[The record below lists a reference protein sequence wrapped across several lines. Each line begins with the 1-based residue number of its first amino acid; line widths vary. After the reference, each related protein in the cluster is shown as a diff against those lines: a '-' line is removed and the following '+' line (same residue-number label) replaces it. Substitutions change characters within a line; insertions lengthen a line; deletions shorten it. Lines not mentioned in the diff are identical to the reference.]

1 MSSESQTIEIFDTTL
16 RDGLQVEG
24 VTATVE
30 DKLRIAEQLD
40 VLGVHF
46 IEGGWPG
53 ANPKDIEFFARAR
66 AASSPSPT
74 STLVAFGSTRRPRGK
89 VDSDETLR
97 NLLEAATPAVCIVA
111 KSSAYHV
118 TQALQ
123 TTLDEGEAMI
133 ADSVRYLGDAGRLV
147 LVDMEHFFDGYK
159 ADPEFSLRALEAAV
173 VNGASHVVLCDTNG
187 GSLPHEIEA
196 VTAAV
201 VAHVGDDVTVGI
213 HCHDDTGCAVAN
225 SMAAVAG
232 GARHVQGTLNGI
244 GERTGNANL
253 STIIGNLE
261 LKLGYRCLPEGRL
274 TKLTSVSHHVAELL
288 NRAVNPQAPYVGSGA
303 FAHKAGLHASA
314 IARAKDAYEHVDPEA
329 VGNGTR
335 FVVSEMAGRATITM
349 KAAELGLPMDG
360 PAVNS
365 VIDDLKRLEHEGY
378 HFEAADASLELLMR
392 RAAGWQ
398 QDFFTVE
405 SMRVITDEQSA
416 QPVPHRGDRQGVGRR
431 RPPHPDRRGQR
442 TGQRHR
448 QGAARWRSTAPT
460 PQLDR
465 VHLTDFKVRIL
476 DGAGATGAVTRVLLD
491 ATDGE
496 RDWTTIGVSAN
507 IIEAS
512 WRALEE
518 SIVYGLLHADAVE
531 RLGPVAAPKFAPAPR
546 DRRGEV
552 RTARPTYVPDRW
564 EARPARRDLESA
576 ASRSAHG
583 LGYQGPD
590 QGYALRARRRLAPAA
605 RAVRRRAR
613 RRRRRRLHG
622 DRHAAGGDVRAGA
635 GHPRPAHRV
644 HDLGL
649 PRPGT
654 DAELVGV
661 RVAGCSRASP
671 TRTTTRRCA
680 PIVDSVPEAT
690 LRDDTASRRR
700 DLRRELASAARAL
713 TVARRRSQPMVASV
727 PSGRCQHASAR
738 GSCLGRARHGVG
750 AEVVEARR
758 TPAPRRAS
766 TRARP
771 GRPCRRRA
779 PPPSG
784 PRRRTTDRR
793 ARGRRNRTP
802 VPAST
807 GRCRARPRRGG
818 TPSVTRQHTTCMP
831 GSSPRFS
838 QHPVR

>member
-1 MSSESQTIEIFDTTL
+1 MSSEPQTIEIFDTTL

-24 VTATVE
+24 VSATVE

-40 VLGVHF
+40 ILGVEF

-53 ANPKDIEFFARAR
+53 ANPKDVEFFARAGGEL
-66 AASSPSPT
+66 ALAT

-133 ADSVRYLGDAGRLV
+133 ADSVRYLGAAGRRV

-173 VNGASHVVLCDTNG
+173 VSGASHVVLCDTNG
-187 GSLPHEIEA
+187 GSLPHEIESI
-196 VTAAV
+196 TAAV
-201 VAHVGDDVTVGI
+201 VAHVGEDVTVGI

-261 LKLGYRCLPEGRL
+261 LKLGYRCLPDGRL
-274 TKLTSVSHHVAELL
+274 AKLTSVSHHVAELL

-335 FVVSEMAGRATITM
+335 FVVSEMAGRATIAM

-360 PAVNS
+360 PAVNG

-405 SMRVITDEQSA
+405 SMRVITDEQPGTGNRPDDSGPFRTEA
-416 QPVPHRGDRQGVGRR
+416 TVKVWVGDDRHIQTAEGNGPVNAIDKALRAALN
-431 RPPHPDRRGQR
+431 
-442 TGQRHR
+442 
-448 QGAARWRSTAPT
+448 GAYPE
-460 PQLDR
+460 LER

-518 SIVYGLLHADAVE
+518 SIVYGLLHA
-531 RLGPVAAPKFAPAPR
+531 
-546 DRRGEV
+546 
-552 RTARPTYVPDRW
+552 
-564 EARPARRDLESA
+564 
-576 ASRSAHG
+576 
-583 LGYQGPD
+583 
-590 QGYALRARRRLAPAA
+590 
-605 RAVRRRAR
+605 
-613 RRRRRRLHG
+613 
-622 DRHAAGGDVRAGA
+622 
-635 GHPRPAHRV
+635 
-644 HDLGL
+644 
-649 PRPGT
+649 
-654 DAELVGV
+654 
-661 RVAGCSRASP
+661 
-671 TRTTTRRCA
+671 TR
-680 PIVDSVPEAT
+680 
-690 LRDDTASRRR
+690 
-700 DLRRELASAARAL
+700 
-713 TVARRRSQPMVASV
+713 
-727 PSGRCQHASAR
+727 
-738 GSCLGRARHGVG
+738 
-750 AEVVEARR
+750 
-758 TPAPRRAS
+758 
-766 TRARP
+766 
-771 GRPCRRRA
+771 
-779 PPPSG
+779 
-784 PRRRTTDRR
+784 
-793 ARGRRNRTP
+793 
-802 VPAST
+802 
-807 GRCRARPRRGG
+807 
-818 TPSVTRQHTTCMP
+818 
-831 GSSPRFS
+831 
-838 QHPVR
+838 